1 MLEHIHSPTDIKMLT
16 RTETETLAAEIRK
29 AIIDTVSKNGGHLA
43 SNLGMVE
50 ATIALHKHF
59 DSPRDKI
66 IFDVSHQ
73 CYAHKL
79 LTGRYNDFHTLRQ
92 SGGISGF
99 TNRAESDHDILTEGH
114 SGASISAALGIA
126 TANKLAGNDAYT
138 VAVLGDGSL
147 TNGMIYE
154 AFNNCAGKD
163 LNLIILLNDNDMS
176 ISRNIGGL
184 HEYLSKIRT
193 SKRYYRLKHRTEKIL
208 SAIPLIGRP
217 ILVGSKKLKDATKR
231 FFVKNNIFE
240 DLGLIY
246 LGPVDGH
253 NPEKLDIVLAEAKT
267 KHTYCIVHMVTKKG
281 LGYSLSENE
290 PDRYHGVG
298 AFDQEKGVTAS
309 TSDTF
314 STKVGE
320 ILCETA
326 EKDEKVCA
334 ITAAMCDGTGLASF
348 SQAHPERFFDVGIA
362 EEHAITFASGLAVS
376 GMKPVVL
383 LYSTFAQ
390 RVYDQLSHDVAIQRL
405 PFILALDRAGL
416 VPNDGIT
423 HQGIF
428 DYNIFSTIPNTEI
441 FSPETYDELKNAFSH
456 GFASA
461 KITVIRYPK
470 GSYQS
475 YEPAFPMIAD
485 GNTLAY
491 TKNIETAETVIVTFG
506 RMTKTAH
513 DAIKLSDKNIG
524 LLKLIQIFPLDY
536 KKIASLLRNAK
547 NIYFL
552 EEGYRSGGVSEKI
565 AAYLQDKNIK
575 IHAIENFVDHGNLA
589 DLNHLCGFTAEKICQ
604 GIAPNPI

>member
-1 MLEHIHSPTDIKMLT
+1 MLEHIHSPSDIKNLT
-16 RTETETLAAEIRK
+16 RAETETLAAEMRK
-29 AIIDTVSKNGGHLA
+29 AIIDAVSSNGGHLA

-50 ATIALHKHF
+50 AVIALHRHF

-79 LTGRYNDFHTLRQ
+79 LTGRYKDFSTLRQ

-99 TNRAESDHDILTEGH
+99 TNRDESEHDILTEGH
-114 SGASISAALGIA
+114 SGASVSAGLGIA
-126 TANKLAGNDAYT
+126 TADKLAGNDSYT
-138 VAVLGDGSL
+138 IAVLGDGSL

-154 AFNNCAGKD
+154 ALNNCAGKD

-208 SAIPLIGRP
+208 SGVPLIGRP
-217 ILVGSKKLKDATKR
+217 ILKGSKRLKDATKR

-253 NPEKLDIVLAEAKT
+253 NPEKLDIVLEEAKT
-267 KHTYCIVHMVTKKG
+267 KHTCCIVHMVTKKG
-281 LGYSLSENE
+281 LGYSFSEAE
-290 PDRYHGVG
+290 PDKYHGVS
-298 AFDQEKGVTAS
+298 AFDKEKGVKPSANE
-309 TSDTF
+309 TF
-314 STKVGE
+314 STKVGN

-326 EKDEKVCA
+326 EKDDKICA
-334 ITAAMCDGTGLASF
+334 ITAAMCDGTGLAPF
-348 SQAHPERFFDVGIA
+348 SKAHPERFFDVGIA
-362 EEHAITFASGLAVS
+362 EEHAITFASGLSAN

-390 RVYDQLSHDVAIQRL
+390 RVYDQLSHDVAIQKL

-416 VPNDGIT
+416 VPHDGIT

-441 FSPETYDELKNAFSH
+441 FSPETYGELKNAFSH
-456 GFASA
+456 GFTSN

-470 GSYQS
+470 GSYS
-475 YEPAFPMIAD
+475 EYEPSFPMVSQ

-491 TKNIETAETVIVTFG
+491 SKNIETAETVIVTFG
-506 RMTKTAH
+506 RLTKTAH
-513 DAIKLSDKNIG
+513 DAIKLSGKNVG
-524 LLKLIQIFPLDY
+524 LLKLIQLYPLDH

-552 EEGYRSGGVSEKI
+552 EEGYRVGGVSEKI
-565 AAYLQDKNIK
+565 AAQLQDKTIK
-575 IHAIENFVDHGNLA
+575 IHAIEDFVGHGDLA
-589 DLNHLCGFTAEKICQ
+589 DLNQLCGFTAKTICR

>member
-1 MLEHIHSPTDIKMLT
+1 MLEKIHSPADIRALT
-16 RTETETLAAEIRK
+16 QEETEKLASEMRNT
-29 AIIDTVSKNGGHLA
+29 IIDTVASNGGHLA

-50 ATIALHKHF
+50 AVIALHRHF
-59 DSPRDKI
+59 DSPHDKI

-79 LTGRYNDFHTLRQ
+79 LTGRYKNFHTLRQ

-99 TNRAESDHDILTEGH
+99 TNRDESEHDILTEGH
-114 SGASISAALGIA
+114 SGSSVSAALGIA
-126 TANKLAGNDAYT
+126 TADKLAGSDAYT

-154 AFNNCAGKD
+154 ALNNCAGKD

-184 HEYLSKIRT
+184 HDYLSKIRT

-208 SAIPLIGRP
+208 CAVPLVGKP
-217 ILVGSKKLKDATKR
+217 ILKASKWLKDATKR

-253 NPEKLDIVLAEAKT
+253 NPEKLDIVLKEAKT
-267 KHTYCIVHMVTKKG
+267 KHTCCIVHMVTKKG
-281 LGYSLSENE
+281 FGYSFSENE
-290 PDRYHGVG
+290 PDKYHGVG
-298 AFDQEKGVTAS
+298 AFDKKIGVIP
-309 TSDTF
+309 SDAETF

-320 ILCETA
+320 ILCESA
-326 EKDEKVCA
+326 EKDDKICA
-334 ITAAMCDGTGLASF
+334 ITAAMCDGTGLADF
-348 SQAHPERFFDVGIA
+348 SKAHPDRFFDVGIA
-362 EEHAITFASGLAVS
+362 EEHAITFASGLSAN

-390 RVYDQLSHDVAIQRL
+390 RIYDQLSHDVAIQRL

-428 DYNIFSTIPNTEI
+428 DYNIFSTIPNTQI

-456 GFASA
+456 GFESA

-475 YEPAFPMIAD
+475 YEPAFPMISD
-485 GNTLAY
+485 SNTLAY
-491 TKNIETAETVIVTFG
+491 TENIETAETVIVTFG
-506 RMTKTAH
+506 RLTKTAH
-513 DAIKLSDKNIG
+513 DAIKLSGKNIG
-524 LLKLIQIFPLDY
+524 FLKLIQIFPLDY

-575 IHAIENFVDHGNLA
+575 IHAIENFVEHGNLA
-589 DLNHLCGFTAEKICQ
+589 DLNELCGFTAHR
-604 GIAPNPI
+604 IAENL